1 MRSDATTPCGVR
13 ISDTRYEEDRG
24 RLHPSGPVGARHRR
38 HLCQSRARPGDDL
51 SGDAPGELRA
61 GRDGDVLDLHRLEP
75 HQRRHGLLAG
85 LPAHRAVRVRGGRG
99 DRAGGDPPGRE
110 RAGTRDRGRF
120 HRAACDPQQRD
131 RLDLQLHH
139 QDLPEPV
146 PQGAFV
152 RQYLRFLARTRRNR
166 RHLGGT
172 GADLC
177 LLPLHPAGTRN
188 ARRGAEPGIEPAG
201 GHSRGLDARPRLGA
215 RGRRR
220 RRRRHDDRAH
230 RVPRSEHDGRNPALR
245 VRRGAARRHRQ
256 PRRRR
261 GRRLRGRRARE
272 RARRLRDRQRPQTLG
287 GAGAH
292 HRRAAAEAL
301 GLLRQGARDPRMTRR
316 ASVGVAV
323 LLAIAC
329 LLLPFVVSNYRTFQ
343 LTLVLVYAIALLG
356 LNILTGYNGQI
367 SLGHGAFYAIGAYT
381 AAVLMDRL
389 GAPYWATIPAAGAV
403 CLVAGFLFGLPA
415 LRLEGL
421 YLALATF
428 ALGVSMPQLLKY
440 HHLEKWTGGVQGIVI
455 AKPEP
460 PAFLLEAGL
469 QMNPDQW
476 LYFFALAV
484 AAMMFVLGWNL
495 LRGRVGRALIAIR
508 DQHIAAEAMGINN
521 ALYKSLAF
529 GVSAMYTGIAGAL
542 GAIAVQY
549 VAPDSF
555 TIFLSLVFLVG
566 IVVGGV
572 ASISG
577 ALYGALFIQFVPN
590 VADEISK
597 AAPWAIF
604 GLFLIG
610 FVYLMPAGVAG
621 AVRMLLVRR
630 MQKGA
635 K

>member
-1 MRSDATTPCGVR
+1 
-13 ISDTRYEEDRG
+13 
-24 RLHPSGPVGARHRR
+24 
-38 HLCQSRARPGDDL
+38 
-51 SGDAPGELRA
+51 
-61 GRDGDVLDLHRLEP
+61 
-75 HQRRHGLLAG
+75 
-85 LPAHRAVRVRGGRG
+85 
-99 DRAGGDPPGRE
+99 
-110 RAGTRDRGRF
+110 
-120 HRAACDPQQRD
+120 
-131 RLDLQLHH
+131 
-139 QDLPEPV
+139 
-146 PQGAFV
+146 
-152 RQYLRFLARTRRNR
+152 
-166 RHLGGT
+166 
-172 GADLC
+172 
-177 LLPLHPAGTRN
+177 
-188 ARRGAEPGIEPAG
+188 
-201 GHSRGLDARPRLGA
+201 
-215 RGRRR
+215 
-220 RRRRHDDRAH
+220 
-230 RVPRSEHDGRNPALR
+230 
-245 VRRGAARRHRQ
+245 
-256 PRRRR
+256 
-261 GRRLRGRRARE
+261 
-272 RARRLRDRQRPQTLG
+272 
-287 GAGAH
+287 
-292 HRRAAAEAL
+292 
-301 GLLRQGARDPRMTRR
+301 MTRR
-316 ASVGVAV
+316 ASIGVAV
-323 LLAIAC
+323 LIAIAC
-329 LLLPFVVSNYRTFQ
+329 VLPFVVSNYRTFQ

-440 HHLEKWTGGVQGIVI
+440 HRLEKWTGGVQGIVI

-460 PAFLLEAGL
+460 PALLREAGL

-495 LRGRVGRALIAIR
+495 LRGRVGRALVAIR

-529 GVSAMYTGIAGAL
+529 GVSAMYTGVAGAL

-566 IVVGGV
+566 IVVGGL

-610 FVYLMPAGVAG
+610 FVYLMPSGVAG
-621 AVRMLLVRR
+621 AVRMLLVRLMR
-630 MQKGA
+630 KGA